1 MKDRMTMMRYDITE
15 GPKFQMF
22 YLNDDLG
29 DFTLVDGDTGKKY
42 NCHRV
47 VLASASKLIK
57 NFLSV
62 RKNQDGSSVGPGGL
76 PLKDSAAI

>member
-1 MKDRMTMMRYDITE
+1 
-15 GPKFQMF
+15 MF
-22 YLNDDLG
+22 YLNDDLS

-57 NFLSV
+57 NFLSLK
-62 RKNQDGSSVGPGGL
+62 KNQDGSRIGAGGQVI
-76 PLKDSAAI
+76 KDSAAI